1 MKNPN
6 YDIIVF
12 GATSF
17 VGKIICQYLCEHAKN
32 ESFTWALAGRSKEKL
47 TTLQAELGEAGAHLP
62 LLVVDANDSAGL
74 IAMCNQ
80 TKVILTTVGPYD
92 LYGEPVVKACVET
105 GTDYCDL
112 TGEAHWIKKMLDKYE
127 SQAQTSGS
135 RIVHCTGFDSIPSDL
150 GVFHLQQ
157 AAKAAFGEHCPN
169 VKLRIK
175 NMRGSA
181 SGGTIATALNIAK
194 LVRTDP
200 AVKKVL
206 VNPYA
211 LCPEN
216 HGFKTRQ
223 QKDGIYY
230 DDTFNAWYGPFF
242 MAGINTRIVHRSNAL
257 SQHAYGT
264 DFKYNE
270 GVLTGR
276 GWKAKAKAR
285 SIHWGLM
292 SFYLGAS
299 LGPIRALMQK
309 FFLPKP
315 GEGPS
320 PKAQL
325 KGFYDFRFVGTT
337 DTQQQIITKVYG
349 DRDPGYGS
357 TAQIIGQ
364 AALCMAQDVKPTVK
378 GGFWT
383 PATLM
388 GKALIERLNQHTGVS
403 FEVLSTETQKEE
415 KS

>member
-1 MKNPN
+1 MNKPQ

-17 VGKIICQYLCEHAKN
+17 VGKIISQYLCEQFPNK
-32 ESFTWALAGRSKEKL
+32 EISWAMAGRSETKL
-47 TTLQAELGEAGAHLP
+47 NELKKELGETAQKLP
-62 LLVVDANDSAGL
+62 MIVVDANDSAGL
-74 IAMCNQ
+74 LAMCEL
-80 TKVILTTVGPYD
+80 TKVLLTTVGPYD
-92 LYGEPVVKACVET
+92 LYGEPVVKACVES

-127 SQAQTSGS
+127 DAAKASGA

-150 GVFHLQQ
+150 GVFHLQRE
-157 AAKAAFGEHCPN
+157 ARNAFGAHCPN

-194 LVRTDP
+194 LVRKDP
-200 AVKKVL
+200 NVKKVL

-211 LCPEN
+211 LCPED
-216 HGFKTRQ
+216 HGFKVRQ
-223 QKDGIYY
+223 QKDGIYH
-230 DDTFNAWYGPFF
+230 DETFNSWYGPFF

-257 SQHAYGT
+257 SKNAYG
-264 DFKYNE
+264 DNFNYSE

-276 GWKAKAKAR
+276 GWKAKAQAR

-299 LGPIRALMQK
+299 LGPIRTLMQK

-337 DTQQQIITKVYG
+337 DNGDEIITKVYG

-357 TAQIIGQ
+357 TAKIIGQ
-364 AALCMAQDVKPTVK
+364 AAVCLAQDISPDIE

-388 GKALIERLNQHTGVS
+388 GDALIDRLNAHSGVT
-403 FEVLSTETQKEE
+403 FEVLSTKNKTDKP
-415 KS
+415 

>member
-1 MKNPN
+1 MNNPQ
-6 YDIIVF
+6 YDIIIF

-17 VGKIICQYLCEHAKN
+17 VGKIICKYLCDQDHN
-32 ESFTWALAGRSKEKL
+32 NTSWAMAGRSEQKL
-47 TTLQAELGEAGAHLP
+47 KDLQKELGDVATNLP
-62 LLVVDANDSAGL
+62 LIVVDANDSMGL
-74 IAMCNQ
+74 KAMCQQ

-92 LYGEPVVKACVET
+92 LYGEPVVKTCVET

-127 SQAQTSGS
+127 TTAKDTGA

-150 GVFHLQQ
+150 GVYHLQRE
-157 AAKAAFGEHCPN
+157 AKKQFGEYCSE

-194 LVRTDP
+194 LVRKDP
-200 AVKKVL
+200 DVKKIL

-211 LCPEN
+211 LCPKE
-216 HGFKTRQ
+216 HGFNRRQ
-223 QKDGIYY
+223 QKDGVYY
-230 DDTFNAWYGPFF
+230 DQSFDSWYGPFF

-257 SQHAYGT
+257 SEAAYGR
-264 DFKYNE
+264 DFKYDE

-276 GWKAKAKAR
+276 GWKAKARAR

-292 SFYLGAS
+292 SFYLGVS
-299 LGPIRALMQK
+299 IGPIRALMQK

-320 PKAQL
+320 PEAQL

-337 DTQQQIITKVYG
+337 AKGQKITTKVYG

-357 TAQIIGQ
+357 TAKIIGQ
-364 AALCMAQDVKPTVK
+364 AAICLANDVASDIK

-383 PATLM
+383 PATLL
-388 GKALIERLNQHTGVS
+388 GDALIERLNQHSGVT
-403 FEVLSTETQKEE
+403 FEVLSTQNQPEQV
-415 KS
+415 